1 MVKSQTD
8 TTRESMWSV
17 SSRFRPLY
25 GVVFFSLFAFGIYTI
40 LSMAR
45 DCVAWRACVVEI
57 VGHVA
62 GMAIAAG
69 AVSLLGGCNSRVA
82 KGEFARSFRESARAA
97 PPASAASRGRRRYRV
112 APRSP
117 LARSSSIEALRNRC
131 SRTRGCSM
139 FSAWVRTLPASAS
152 RSLVVAAAP
161 SWMAPFA
168 RSSRSRPYPPAR
180 CPRAARKSSSA
191 SHRTYRDVSCYA
203 YS

>member
-69 AVSLLGGCNSRVA
+69 AVSLVLIDLVGACIVLTEWLIDKRA
-82 KGEFARSFRESARAA
+82 KKQQELKERYIQEGRELERKEARERKHRREEHD
-97 PPASAASRGRRRYRV
+97 ASQGDNAQES
-112 APRSP
+112 
-117 LARSSSIEALRNRC
+117 
-131 SRTRGCSM
+131 
-139 FSAWVRTLPASAS
+139 
-152 RSLVVAAAP
+152 
-161 SWMAPFA
+161 
-168 RSSRSRPYPPAR
+168 
-180 CPRAARKSSSA
+180 
-191 SHRTYRDVSCYA
+191 
-203 YS
+203 